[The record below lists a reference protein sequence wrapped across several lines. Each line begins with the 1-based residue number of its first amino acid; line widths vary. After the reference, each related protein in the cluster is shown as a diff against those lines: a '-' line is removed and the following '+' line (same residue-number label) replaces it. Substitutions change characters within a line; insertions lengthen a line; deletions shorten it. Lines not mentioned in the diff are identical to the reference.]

1 VSPPVVASDH
11 VRALNALR
19 SLKRVLDEAFR
30 VPGTNITFG
39 WDAIIG
45 LVPWAGDVLTS
56 LLSCAIIVQAH
67 RMRIPRV
74 VVVRML
80 LNVALDFV
88 IGVVPVVGDIADV
101 FWKSNTKNF
110 ALLEHHAAEVRP
122 ASRGD
127 WLFVIGI
134 LGAVLA
140 MAVVPLIVL
149 YLIVQVI
156 VGHGGLS
163 PYPRW

>member
-1 VSPPVVASDH
+1 MSQPRVASDH
-11 VRALNALR
+11 DRALQALR
-19 SLKRVLDEAFR
+19 SLKRLLDEAFR

-39 WDAIIG
+39 WDPIIG
-45 LVPWAGDVLTS
+45 LVPWAGDLLTA

-80 LNVALDFV
+80 LNVAVDFV
-88 IGVVPVVGDIADV
+88 IGVVPVVGDVADV

-110 ALLEHHAAEVRP
+110 ALLEHHAGEVRP

-127 WLFVIGI
+127 WLFVIGV
-134 LGAVLA
+134 LGTVLA
-140 MAVVPLIVL
+140 MAIVPLVVL
-149 YLIVQVI
+149 YWVVHAI
-156 VGHGGLS
+156 VGHAGLN
-163 PYPRW
+163 PYPPW